1 MRNILY
7 LVSYISYLIH
17 NPKQG
22 GIAMAMSHED
32 MEKRRQR
39 RQAQQKKQRAQQRKL
54 RLGLAAAVL
63 VLALCTA
70 AIYYFVENAPQ
81 TAPSAALNTALPTE
95 TTAPQT
101 APTEETRPAKE
112 ATTTIH
118 IRAAGDLNVTNSVV
132 DAGLSATG
140 YDFTRAF
147 QDVASTL
154 SDADLT
160 LLNLEGNICGEPYG
174 TATSSAPNKLL
185 TALRNA
191 GVDLI
196 QMANSCSINNGLIG
210 LNSTLQAIRAAG
222 MEPVGAYSSPT
233 EFKRSKGYT
242 ICEIQGLKVAF
253 VAFTKGVGGMGMPAG
268 NEDCVNLLY
277 TDYDSTYKK
286 VDTEGITSILNA
298 VKAEK
303 PDFTVAL
310 LHWGSENNDTI
321 SSTQESIVKLL
332 QKNGVGLIIG
342 THPHLVQ
349 KIDYNEAAG
358 TLVAYSLGDFFGD
371 AARGGTNYSII
382 LDVEITKDNEKG
394 TTRVT
399 GYSYTPIY
407 TVTSSQT
414 TDGFQRV
421 VRIEQA
427 MQAHDGNFVD
437 KITAACYS
445 DMAYSLTRIASRAS
459 GKG

>member
-1 MRNILY
+1 
-7 LVSYISYLIH
+7 
-17 NPKQG
+17 
-22 GIAMAMSHED
+22 MAMSPED

-39 RQAQQKKQRAQQRKL
+39 RQAQLKKQRAQRRKL
-54 RLGLAAAVL
+54 RLGLAAAVV
-63 VLALCTA
+63 VLGLCA
-70 AIYYFVENAPQ
+70 FGIYYFVENTPQ
-81 TAPSAALNTALPTE
+81 GEATVQSAIPE
-95 TTAPQT
+95 TTASTT
-101 APTEETRPAKE
+101 APTEETSPVRE
-112 ATTTIH
+112 STTTIH
-118 IRAAGDLNVTNSVV
+118 LRAAGDLNVTDSVV
-132 DAGLSATG
+132 DAGLAASG
-140 YDFTRAF
+140 FDFTRAF

-160 LLNLEGNICGEPYG
+160 LLNLEGNIYGETYG
-174 TATSSAPNKLL
+174 TATTSAPYKLL

-210 LNSTLQAIRAAG
+210 LSSTLQAIRTAG
-222 MEPVGAYSSPT
+222 MEPLGAYASPN
-233 EFKRSKGYT
+233 EFRRSKGYT
-242 ICEIQGLKVAF
+242 ICEIQGLRVAF
-253 VAFTKGVGGMGMPAG
+253 VAFTKGVGGRGMPAG

-277 TDYDSTYKK
+277 LDYDSTYKK
-286 VDTEGITSILNA
+286 VDTEGITQILSD

-382 LDVEITKDNEKG
+382 LDVEITKDNVKG

-407 TVTSSQT
+407 TVTKSQSA
-414 TDGFQRV
+414 DGFQRV

-427 MQAHDGNFVD
+427 MQAYDGNFVD
-437 KITAACYS
+437 KITKACYD
-445 DMAYSLTRIASRAS
+445 DMAYSLTRIASRTS

>member
-1 MRNILY
+1 
-7 LVSYISYLIH
+7 
-17 NPKQG
+17 
-22 GIAMAMSHED
+22 MAMSPED

-39 RQAQQKKQRAQQRKL
+39 RQAQLKKQRAQRRKL
-54 RLGLAAAVL
+54 RLGLAAAVV
-63 VLALCTA
+63 VLGLCA
-70 AIYYFVENAPQ
+70 FGIYYFVENTPQ
-81 TAPSAALNTALPTE
+81 GEATVQSAIPE
-95 TTAPQT
+95 TTASTT
-101 APTEETRPAKE
+101 APTEETSPVRE
-112 ATTTIH
+112 STTTIH
-118 IRAAGDLNVTNSVV
+118 LRAAGDLNVTDSVV
-132 DAGLSATG
+132 DAGLAASG
-140 YDFTRAF
+140 FDFTRAF

-160 LLNLEGNICGEPYG
+160 LLNLEGNIYGETYG
-174 TATSSAPNKLL
+174 TATTSAPYKLL

-210 LNSTLQAIRAAG
+210 LSSTLQAIRTAG
-222 MEPVGAYSSPT
+222 MEPLGAYASPN
-233 EFKRSKGYT
+233 EFRRSKGYT
-242 ICEIQGLKVAF
+242 ICEIQGLRVAF
-253 VAFTKGVGGMGMPAG
+253 VAFTKGVGGRGMPAG

-277 TDYDSTYKK
+277 LDYDSTYKK
-286 VDTEGITSILNA
+286 VDTQGLTKILSD

-382 LDVEITKDNEKG
+382 LDVEITKDNVKG

-407 TVTSSQT
+407 TVTKSQSA
-414 TDGFQRV
+414 DGFQRV

-427 MQAHDGNFVD
+427 MQAYDGNFVD
-437 KITAACYS
+437 KITKACYD
-445 DMAYSLTRIASRAS
+445 DMAYSLTRIASRTS

>member
-1 MRNILY
+1 
-7 LVSYISYLIH
+7 
-17 NPKQG
+17 
-22 GIAMAMSHED
+22 MAMSPED

-39 RQAQQKKQRAQQRKL
+39 RQAQLKKQRAQRRKL
-54 RLGLAAAVL
+54 RLGLAAAVV
-63 VLALCTA
+63 VLGLCA
-70 AIYYFVENAPQ
+70 FGIYYFVENTPQ
-81 TAPSAALNTALPTE
+81 GEATVQSAIPE
-95 TTAPQT
+95 TTASTT
-101 APTEETRPAKE
+101 APTEETSPVRE
-112 ATTTIH
+112 STTTIH
-118 IRAAGDLNVTNSVV
+118 LRAAGDLNVTDSVV
-132 DAGLSATG
+132 DAGLAASG
-140 YDFTRAF
+140 FDFTRAF

-160 LLNLEGNICGEPYG
+160 LLNLEGNIYGETYG
-174 TATSSAPNKLL
+174 TATTSAPYKLL

-210 LNSTLQAIRAAG
+210 LSSTLQAIRTAG
-222 MEPVGAYSSPT
+222 MEPVGAYASPN
-233 EFKRSKGYT
+233 EFRRSKGYT
-242 ICEIQGLKVAF
+242 ICEIQGLRVAF
-253 VAFTKGVGGMGMPAG
+253 VAFTKGVGGRGMPAG

-277 TDYDSTYKK
+277 LDYDSTYKK
-286 VDTEGITSILNA
+286 VDTEGITQILSD

-349 KIDYNEAAG
+349 KIDYNESAG

-382 LDVEITKDNEKG
+382 LDVEITKDNVKG
-394 TTRVT
+394 TTRIT

-407 TVTSSQT
+407 TVTKSQSA
-414 TDGFQRV
+414 DGFQRV

-427 MQAHDGNFVD
+427 MQAYDGNFVD
-437 KITAACYS
+437 KITKACYD
-445 DMAYSLTRIASRAS
+445 DMAYSLTRIASRTS